1 MAKTEITRADIMPI
15 DEYAKTRRQRRPAM
29 TELKKTRRLAVGPDA
44 MFSFEC
50 YETMWHQIHEMLYIE
65 KGGEDQIADELAAY
79 NPLVPKGDNLV
90 ATLMFEI
97 DDADR
102 RARVL
107 ARLGGVEN
115 TVTLSVDGET
125 IRAVP
130 EGDVERSTAAGR
142 ASSVHFLHFPFTPTQ
157 IEMFAKPGA
166 DVTLG
171 VGHENYGH
179 MARLP
184 EAVRAA
190 LARDFDRSQTSEVRD
205 QGSDLKRLA
214 SDP

>member
-29 TELKKTRRLAVGPDA
+29 MELNKTRRLAVGPDA

-205 QGSDLKRLA
+205 QI
-214 SDP
+214 

>member
-1 MAKTEITRADIMPI
+1 MAKTEIIRADIIPI
-15 DEYAKTRRQRRPAM
+15 DEYAKTRRQRRAAM
-29 TELKKTRRLAVGPDA
+29 MELKKNRRLAVGPDA
-44 MFSFEC
+44 TFSFEC
-50 YETMWHQIHEMLYIE
+50 YQTMWHQIHEMLYIE

-79 NPLVPKGDNLV
+79 NPLVPKGNNLV

-107 ARLGGVEN
+107 NHLGGVED

-142 ASSVHFLHFPFTPTQ
+142 TSSVHFLRFPFTRTQ
-157 IEMFAKPGA
+157 IEKFRQPEAQI
-166 DVTLG
+166 TLG

-190 LARDFDRSQTSEVRD
+190 LAGDFD
-205 QGSDLKRLA
+205 
-214 SDP
+214 

>member
-1 MAKTEITRADIMPI
+1 MAKTEITGADIIPI
-15 DEYAKTRRQRRPAM
+15 VEYAKTRRQRRAAM
-29 TELKKTRRLAVGPDA
+29 MELKKDRRLAVGPDA
-44 MFSFEC
+44 TFSFEC

-79 NPLVPKGDNLV
+79 NPLVPKGNNLV

-107 ARLGGVEN
+107 NQLGGVED

-125 IRAVP
+125 VRAVP

-142 ASSVHFLHFPFTPTQ
+142 ASSVHFLRFPFTRAQ

-166 DVTLG
+166 DIVVG
-171 VGHENYGH
+171 IGHEKYGH
-179 MARLP
+179 MARMP

-190 LARDFDRSQTSEVRD
+190 LAKDFD
-205 QGSDLKRLA
+205 
-214 SDP
+214 

>member
-1 MAKTEITRADIMPI
+1 M
-15 DEYAKTRRQRRPAM
+15 
-29 TELKKTRRLAVGPDA
+29 VG
-44 MFSFEC
+44 
-50 YETMWHQIHEMLYIE
+50 
-65 KGGEDQIADELAAY
+65 DQIADELAAY
-79 NPLVPKGDNLV
+79 NPLVPKGGNLV

-107 ARLGGVEN
+107 NQLGGVED

-142 ASSVHFLHFPFTPTQ
+142 ASSVHFLRFPFTGAQ
-157 IEMFAKPGA
+157 IEMFARPGA
-166 DVTLG
+166 DIVVG
-171 VGHENYGH
+171 IGHEKYGH
-179 MARLP
+179 MAQMP

-190 LARDFDRSQTSEVRD
+190 LAEDFNRSQKSEDRRQKSEVRSQKTGIKLRAPD
-205 QGSDLKRLA
+205 F
-214 SDP
+214 

>member
-15 DEYAKTRRQRRPAM
+15 DEYAKTRGQRRAAM
-29 TELKKTRRLAVGPDA
+29 MELKKNRRLAVGPDA
-44 MFSFEC
+44 TFSFEC

-107 ARLGGVEN
+107 GQLGGVED
-115 TVTLSVDGET
+115 TVTLSFDGET
-125 IRAVP
+125 VHAAP

-142 ASSVHFLHFPFTPTQ
+142 ASSVHFLRFPFTRTQ
-157 IEMFAKPGA
+157 IEKFVKPE
-166 DVTLG
+166 TEIILG
-171 VGHENYGH
+171 IGHGEYGQ
-179 MARLP
+179 MARMP

-190 LARDFDRSQTSEVRD
+190 LATDFD
-205 QGSDLKRLA
+205 
-214 SDP
+214 

>member
-1 MAKTEITRADIMPI
+1 MGDPATDLSIGPTQDNLKAAIAGAKYEYTDMYPAMAKSARKE
-15 DEYAKTRRQRRPAM
+15 
-29 TELKKTRRLAVGPDA
+29 G
-44 MFSFEC
+44 FE
-50 YETMWHQIHEMLYIE
+50 
-65 KGGEDQIADELAAY
+65 
-79 NPLVPKGDNLV
+79 
-90 ATLMFEI
+90 EI

-102 RARVL
+102 RTHVL

-125 IRAVP
+125 IRAVS

-142 ASSVHFLHFPFTPTQ
+142 ASSVHFLRFPFTRTQ
-157 IEMFAKPGA
+157 IERFAKPGA
-166 DVTLG
+166 EVTLG

-190 LARDFDRSQTSEVRD
+190 LARDFD
-205 QGSDLKRLA
+205 
-214 SDP
+214 

>member
-1 MAKTEITRADIMPI
+1 MTAKEYPVTAKTEITRADIMPI
-15 DEYAKTRRQRRPAM
+15 DGYAKTRRQRRQAM
-29 TELKKTRRLAVGPDA
+29 MELKKNRRLAVGPDA
-44 MFSFEC
+44 TFSFEC

-97 DDADR
+97 DDPDR

-107 ARLGGVEN
+107 GQLGGVED
-115 TVTLSVDGET
+115 TVTLSFDGET
-125 IRAVP
+125 VHAVP

-142 ASSVHFLHFPFTPTQ
+142 ASSVHFLRFPFTRAQ
-157 IEMFAKPGA
+157 IEKFVKPETE
-166 DVTLG
+166 VILG
-171 VGHENYGH
+171 IGHGKYGQ
-179 MARLP
+179 MARMP

-190 LARDFDRSQTSEVRD
+190 LATDFD
-205 QGSDLKRLA
+205 
-214 SDP
+214 

>member
-15 DEYAKTRRQRRPAM
+15 DEYAETRRHRRPAM
-29 TELKKTRRLAVGPDA
+29 VELKKTRRLAVGPDA

-79 NPLVPKGDNLV
+79 NPLVPQGDNLV
-90 ATLMFEI
+90 ATLMFGI
-97 DDADR
+97 DDANR

-115 TVTLSVDGET
+115 TVTLGVDGET

-142 ASSVHFLHFPFTPTQ
+142 ASSVHFLRFPFTRTQ
-157 IEMFAKPGA
+157 VEKFAKPGA

-171 VGHENYGH
+171 IGHENYGH
-179 MARLP
+179 MARIP
-184 EAVRAA
+184 EPVRAA
-190 LARDFDRSQTSEVRD
+190 LAKDFD
-205 QGSDLKRLA
+205 
-214 SDP
+214 

>member
-15 DEYAKTRRQRRPAM
+15 EEYAETRRQRRPAM
-29 TELKKTRRLAVGPDA
+29 MELKKTRRLAVGPDA

-50 YETMWHQIHEMLYIE
+50 YETMWHQIREMLYIE

-79 NPLVPKGDNLV
+79 NPLVPKGDTLV

-97 DDADR
+97 DDAER

-115 TVTLSVDGET
+115 TVTLNVDGET

-142 ASSVHFLHFPFTPTQ
+142 ASSVHFLRFPFTRPQ
-157 IEMFAKPGA
+157 IEKFAKPEA

-171 VGHENYGH
+171 ISHENYGH

-184 EAVRAA
+184 EATRAA
-190 LARDFDRSQTSEVRD
+190 LAGDF
-205 QGSDLKRLA
+205 K
-214 SDP
+214 

>member
-1 MAKTEITRADIMPI
+1 MAKTEIIRADIMPI
-15 DEYAKTRRQRRPAM
+15 DEYAKIRRQRRPVM
-29 TELKKTRRLAVGPDA
+29 MELKKTRRLAVGPDA

-142 ASSVHFLHFPFTPTQ
+142 ASSVHFLRFPFTRPQ
-157 IEMFAKPGA
+157 IEKFAKPGA

>member
-1 MAKTEITRADIMPI
+1 
-15 DEYAKTRRQRRPAM
+15 
-29 TELKKTRRLAVGPDA
+29 
-44 MFSFEC
+44 
-50 YETMWHQIHEMLYIE
+50 MWHQIHEMLYIE

-125 IRAVP
+125 IRAAP

-142 ASSVHFLHFPFTPTQ
+142 ASSVHFLRFPFTRPQ
-157 IEMFAKPGA
+157 IEKFATPGA

-190 LARDFDRSQTSEVRD
+190 LARDFDRSQTTEDRSQKSEDRD
-205 QGSDLKRLA
+205 QITST
-214 SDP
+214 

>member
-1 MAKTEITRADIMPI
+1 MM
-15 DEYAKTRRQRRPAM
+15 
-29 TELKKTRRLAVGPDA
+29 ELKKTRRLAVGPDA

-142 ASSVHFLHFPFTPTQ
+142 TSSVHFLRFPFTRPQ
-157 IEMFAKPGA
+157 IEKFARPGA

-190 LARDFDRSQTSEVRD
+190 LAGDFN
-205 QGSDLKRLA
+205 
-214 SDP
+214 